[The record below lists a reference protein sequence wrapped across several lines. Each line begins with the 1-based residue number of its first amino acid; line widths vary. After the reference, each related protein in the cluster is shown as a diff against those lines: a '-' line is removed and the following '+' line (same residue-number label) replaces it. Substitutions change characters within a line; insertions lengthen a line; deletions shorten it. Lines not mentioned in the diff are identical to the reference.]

1 MTDVRRFKANDVTGQ
16 NFDKMDLSGAEFV
29 ECDLSGSSFV
39 ESDLTGCRFIRCFT
53 KDHFVN
59 FTGARATGTQWNGCR
74 LHYAVMQGIDLSGA
88 HLRGSD
94 FSHSN
99 FQLACLD
106 DAHLEDTTLSMVD
119 LHLVSLRN
127 VRIADV
133 VHEPALR
140 VTSRQLFRLLWKS
153 EIPKRTIYTAGT
165 EMSPFIQYCTREYRL
180 SQIVS
185 QIEHKSRWGRVGP
198 VLLLMLVGIS
208 SDFGQSL
215 TKWLLTA
222 GLTIGGFG
230 AYFMLAHSN
239 KFDGGEAMNH
249 AVLHFMNQ
257 GNQVIGPSETLLN
270 IFGYFMLGLFIAILT
285 NRFVNRW

>member
-1 MTDVRRFKANDVTGQ
+1 MTDTRRFTADELKGKNLDR
-16 NFDKMDLSGAEFV
+16 KDLSGSEFV

-53 KDHFVN
+53 RDHFVN
-59 FTGARATGTQWNGCR
+59 FTGANARGTQWNGCR
-74 LHYAVMQGIDLSGA
+74 FHYAVMHGMDLSGA

-94 FSHSN
+94 FSN
-99 FQLACLD
+99 ADFQLSCLD
-106 DAHLEDTTLSMVD
+106 GANLEDTTLSMVD

-127 VRIADV
+127 VRITDV

-140 VTSRQLFRLLWKS
+140 ITSRQLFRLFWKS

-180 SQIVS
+180 SQIVA
-185 QIEHKSRWGRVGP
+185 QIEHRTRWGRIGP
-198 VLLLMLVGIS
+198 LSLLILVGVS
-208 SDFGQSL
+208 SDFGHSL

-230 AYFMLAHSN
+230 AYFMLAHST
-239 KFDGGEAMNH
+239 KFDGSTAMNH

-257 GNQVIGPSETLLN
+257 GDQVIGPSETLLN